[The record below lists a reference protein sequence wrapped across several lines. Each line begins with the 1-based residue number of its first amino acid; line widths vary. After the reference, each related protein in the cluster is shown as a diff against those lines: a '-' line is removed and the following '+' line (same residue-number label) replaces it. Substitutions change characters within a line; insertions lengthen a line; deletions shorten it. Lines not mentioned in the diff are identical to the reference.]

1 MRPSTRLT
9 SFVFTGACA
18 VAFGADEAAVFRP
31 LADAP
36 YAASVTV
43 SAYAAKVFLS
53 GVGAA
58 DAGGVLAGLQRALQP
73 LGLDRQHLVNVRGS
87 LAPDGEGRLGASMD
101 AWNAAWTQAFPE
113 AERRPTRTTIG
124 ASALA
129 DGAAVYAEGVAAYSP
144 TPDTAP
150 PGRAA
155 LNPFVRTVGDGPFGA
170 SAAAVVLPGTAI
182 LFSAGVLA
190 DAADATKPER
200 SVERFG
206 PMAAQARSVFA
217 KLETTLLS
225 QGIQWEDIFYVRA
238 LLSPAPGQGAV
249 DFAGF
254 GEAFR
259 AAFPDRHPALRPA
272 LTLWAAPGFNV
283 NGTLLEVEVYAA
295 AGDARGPFDRYAAAG
310 LASPWLSMTG
320 NPEAQISS
328 SGTAARYRALTWF
341 SGAIGTPGAGM
352 HDEGVG
358 ALLALRRRLGE
369 AGAGL
374 GDVVQLRAYP
384 VVGDAFRKN
393 FDRWNEAYGRF
404 FNHPKLNPHK
414 PARTAFPV
422 PALPRGAAIE
432 VEVIAV
438 GR

>member
-1 MRPSTRLT
+1 MRLSSCFT
-9 SFVFTGACA
+9 SLLLIASCTVALRA
-18 VAFGADEAAVFRP
+18 VEPAVFRP
-31 LADAP
+31 LTDAP

-43 SAYAAKVFLS
+43 SPYAAKVFVS

-58 DAGGVLAGLQRALQP
+58 DAGTVLAGLERALQP
-73 LGLDRQHLVNVRGS
+73 LELDRRHLVNVRGS
-87 LAPDGEGRLGASMD
+87 LVPDAQGRLGAGMD
-101 AWNAAWTQAFPE
+101 AWNAGWTQFFPN

-129 DGAAVYAEGVAAYSP
+129 GGAGVYAEAVAAYSP
-144 TPDTAP
+144 EADTAP
-150 PGRAA
+150 RGRAG

-190 DAADATKPER
+190 DPADATKPER
-200 SVERFG
+200 SGERFG
-206 PMAAQARSVFA
+206 AMAVQARSVFA
-217 KLETTLLS
+217 KLEKTLLS

-238 LLSPAPGQGAV
+238 LLSPAPGESAV
-249 DFAGF
+249 DFGGF
-254 GEAFR
+254 GEAFH
-259 AAFPDRHPALRPA
+259 AAFPGRHPALRPA
-272 LTLWAAPGFNV
+272 LALWAAPGFNV

-295 AGDARGPFDRYAAAG
+295 ASDAKGPFARYEAPAPANRW
-310 LASPWLSMTG
+310 LAMTG

-358 ALLALRRRLGE
+358 ALLALRGRLGE
-369 AGAGL
+369 AGVGF

-384 VVGDAFRKN
+384 VVSDAFRKN
-393 FDRWNEAYGRF
+393 FDLWNEAYGRF

-422 PALPRGAAIE
+422 ISLPRESAIE

-438 GR
+438 ER